1 VENKNDPAAM
11 WNERYARREPVYGE
25 RPNAYLKVQSARM
38 EPGASILVP
47 GDGYGRNGIWL
58 AQQTAETAGVE
69 MKIEQAD
76 LATWNWPEARYDAVA
91 SIFVHLFPADRHAI
105 HGNMLLAAKPGGIV
119 ILQAFN
125 PRQLQYTS
133 GGPKQTDLL
142 YTAELLRQDFAGAEI
157 LELAEVIAELDE
169 GRMHRGKGAVVQGVF
184 RKK

>member
-1 VENKNDPAAM
+1 
-11 WNERYARREPVYGE
+11 
-25 RPNAYLKVQSARM
+25 
-38 EPGASILVP
+38 
-47 GDGYGRNGIWL
+47 
-58 AQQTAETAGVE
+58 
-69 MKIEQAD
+69 
-76 LATWNWPEARYDAVA
+76 
-91 SIFVHLFPADRHAI
+91 
-105 HGNMLLAAKPGGIV
+105 MLLAAKPGGIV